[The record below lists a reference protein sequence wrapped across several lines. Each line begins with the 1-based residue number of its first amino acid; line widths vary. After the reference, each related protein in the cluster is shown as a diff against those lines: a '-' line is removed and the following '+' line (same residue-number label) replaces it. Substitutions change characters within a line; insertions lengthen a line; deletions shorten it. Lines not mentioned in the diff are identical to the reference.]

1 MIPLFALLLVVLLTG
16 PQAPAS
22 EAAKAFAEA
31 NELFAK
37 ATGTDTAANEKV
49 LAAYDRAIAL
59 DPAKAEYHVG
69 RGRTLARLRKYDE
82 AFAAYGAALKLEPND
97 AMILRFRGHNY
108 INVKR
113 LDDALADLT
122 KAEGMKKDD
131 NGIYYH
137 LALAHYLKGNYAE
150 AATAYEGCVRT
161 APATDEGPIAC
172 KAWQYLALR
181 RANRDADAA
190 KVLETVNADL
200 KLTESAPYLDRLL
213 LFKGVKTEPE
223 VAKRMEETPLQAST
237 VGYGIGMWHLLNG
250 RPDPAKD
257 YFKKAAST
265 DAWNSFGA
273 VASDV
278 ELKRMK

>member
-1 MIPLFALLLVVLLTG
+1 MSILLVLTLLL
-16 PQAPAS
+16 QPAQPAT
-22 EAAKAFAEA
+22 EAEKALAEA
-31 NELFAK
+31 NELFTK
-37 ATGTDTAANEKV
+37 TPSTDQAANATV
-49 LAAYDRAIAL
+49 LAAFDRAIAL
-59 DPAKAEYHVG
+59 DPKKADAHIG
-69 RGRTLARLRKYDE
+69 RGRTLARLRKYDD
-82 AFAAYGAALKLEPND
+82 AFAAYGAALGLEPNNP
-97 AMILRFRGHNY
+97 MILRYRGHNY

-113 LDDALADLT
+113 IDDALADLT
-122 KAEGMKKDD
+122 KAEAMKKDD

-150 AATAYEGCVRT
+150 AAKAYEGCVRT

-181 RANRDADAA
+181 RAGRAADAD

-213 LFKGVKTEPE
+213 LFKGVKTEEE
-223 VAKRMEETPLQAST
+223 VAKRMEEGPLQIST
-237 VGYGIGMWHLLNG
+237 VAYGIGMWHLLND
-250 RPDPAKD
+250 RPDRAKE
-257 YFKKAAST
+257 YFTKATST
-265 DAWNSFGA
+265 DAWNAFGS

>member
-1 MIPLFALLLVVLLTG
+1 MSMFLLLSLILQ
-16 PQAPAS
+16 PAPPAPPAS

-37 ATGTDTAANEKV
+37 AAGTDTAANEKV

-59 DPAKAEYHVG
+59 DPAKADYHIG
-69 RGRTLARLRKYDE
+69 RGRTLARMRKYDE
-82 AFAAYGAALKLEPND
+82 AFAAYGAALELEPNNP
-97 AMILRFRGHNY
+97 MILRYRGHNY

-150 AATAYEGCVRT
+150 AAKAYEGCVRT

-190 KVLETVNADL
+190 KVLETVSADL

-213 LFKGVKTEPE
+213 LFKGVKTEQE
-223 VAKRMEETPLQAST
+223 VAKRMEEGPLQAST
-237 VGYGIGMWHLLNG
+237 VGYGIGMWHLLSG
-250 RPDPAKD
+250 RSDQAKD
-257 YFKKAAST
+257 YFTKATST
-265 DAWNSFGA
+265 DAWNSFGS